1 MKMYT
6 TQSYKST
13 ISEINV
19 EYKDSNYIYSMF
31 NGQLMRFDIHGKHE
45 DIWETFQEAKEFLI
59 DREMDKI
66 KKYTTLLEEAKF
78 QLDKIINTNEAI
90 KVDNS

>member
-13 ISEINV
+13 ISEIDI

-31 NGQLMRFDIHGKHE
+31 NGQLMRFDIHCKHE
-45 DIWETFQEAKEFLI
+45 DIWETFEEAKEFLI
-59 DREMDKI
+59 DRQTDKI

-78 QLDKIINTNEAI
+78 QLNKIMNTTETIKINNH
-90 KVDNS
+90 